1 MMEEVGKP
9 DPDIKRTLLTM
20 AGALLI
26 AQFTFF
32 LRSTFLPF
40 ARFVGGLTTIFATLI
55 PFFIVSALLL
65 LAFAY
70 GFFIQ
75 GDNDACPNITECYAW
90 TLGGFFSGSDETN
103 TVLDVLFG
111 VIAIVVLLNV
121 VIAIVSEAWET
132 AQERALN
139 LFWKFRLEFLS
150 EARFFAYLEKR

>member
-1 MMEEVGKP
+1 
-9 DPDIKRTLLTM
+9 
-20 AGALLI
+20 
-26 AQFTFF
+26 
-32 LRSTFLPF
+32 
-40 ARFVGGLTTIFATLI
+40 
-55 PFFIVSALLL
+55 LL

-75 GDNDACPNITECYAW
+75 GDIDACPNITECYAW
-90 TLGGFFSGSDETN
+90 TLGGFFSGSEETN